1 MLKTSMIICFTGES
15 DYSALSG
22 FITSI
27 TLNNANRLRCIN
39 IRITNDNV
47 YENDERFSLRLVVIG
62 SLPSNLVLN
71 PSTSTIIIQDNE
83 GIIIL

>member
-1 MLKTSMIICFTGES
+1 MIICFTGES
-15 DYSALSG
+15 DYGALSG
-22 FITSI
+22 FVTSI
-27 TLNNANRLRCIN
+27 SLNNANRLRCIN

-47 YENDERFSLRLVVIG
+47 YENDERFSLRLVGIG

-83 GIIIL
+83 GIIIIVYTV